1 MSAAFFDLDNTLVR
15 GSALFI
21 VIRHLA
27 EQGTVRRK
35 HLAQAAVTHALYRA
49 TARENGVAAAGSR
62 SLDLAAGVLV
72 SAFEEWATAALD
84 SAFPQSLYPGSVQLL
99 RAHQE
104 AGHRTYIASAA
115 PLEVALIAARLLGCD
130 GAVGTIAS
138 RRDGMFTGTL
148 DTPVLR
154 GAVKATAVAGLADRE
169 GIDLGSAS
177 AYSDSHN
184 DLPMLRLVGD
194 PHAVNPDGRLRRV
207 ARDEAWPVHD
217 VSMRKT
223 AVRASFATVA
233 ILGACAVGVAGAAIA
248 RPRDSR

>member
-1 MSAAFFDLDNTLVR
+1 MTAAFFDLDNTLVR

-27 EQGTVRRK
+27 EQGTIRRR
-35 HLAQAAVTHALYRA
+35 HLAQAAVTHALYRM

-72 SAFEEWATAALD
+72 TSFEEWATAALTT
-84 SAFPQSLYPGSVQLL
+84 AFPQSLYPGSVQLL

-104 AGHRTYIASAA
+104 AGDRTYIASAA

-138 RRDGMFTGTL
+138 RHDGMFTGTL

-154 GAVKATAVAGLADRE
+154 GDVKAAAVASLAARE
-169 GIDLGSAS
+169 KIDLASAS
-177 AYSDSHN
+177 GYSDSHN
-184 DLPMLRLVGD
+184 DLPMLRIVGY

-207 ARDEAWPVHD
+207 AREEAWPIHD
-217 VSMRKT
+217 VSIRKT
-223 AVRASFATVA
+223 AIRVACATAA
-233 ILGACAVGVAGAAIA
+233 IIGACAVGVAGAAMT
-248 RPRDSR
+248 RPREPR